1 MGNENNIVIDISNKE
16 KSHEN
21 SIIDIDSLILKKEEF
36 NPNLDEKLFILDDRF
51 NFGILEDDENYK
63 FLDNYIESNKEQ
75 SLLL

>member
-21 SIIDIDSLILKKEEF
+21 SIIDVDSLILEKEEF
-36 NPNLDEKLFILDDRF
+36 SPNLEEKLFILDDSF

-63 FLDNYIESNKEQ
+63 FIDNYIESINEQ
-75 SLLL
+75 NLLL

>member
-36 NPNLDEKLFILDDRF
+36 NPI
-51 NFGILEDDENYK
+51 
-63 FLDNYIESNKEQ
+63 
-75 SLLL
+75 

>member
-36 NPNLDEKLFILDDRF
+36 NPNLDEKLFILDDSF
-51 NFGILEDDENYK
+51 NFGIMEDDENYK
-63 FLDNYIESNKEQ
+63 FLDNYIESIKVKN
-75 SLLL
+75 LLL